1 MQYYI
6 LYYKS
11 YLKRPEREETYL
23 KIFISKEQ
31 LKEKDIQFA
40 EKDKQIENTQKLADQ
55 AQQLHAMAEKKI
67 QLLEHK
73 EEVSEEQNK
82 GFFSRLFRQ

>member
-11 YLKRPEREETYL
+11 YLKRLERKRII

-55 AQQLHAMAEKKI
+55 AQQLHTMAEKKI